1 MTLLEFEKI
10 LKQGESI
17 HTEFKSWMKAS
28 NMRERITLA
37 VDELIAFANAKG
49 GTVYLG
55 IEDNGEVTGCTGNY
69 DLQNIVESIY
79 DKTRP
84 GLFTEIKEL
93 EYEGKKV
100 ISLSVEADGI
110 TWNNICDNRWKM
122 FKKARKKFKAILSR

>member
-1 MTLLEFEKI
+1 M
-10 LKQGESI
+10 
-17 HTEFKSWMKAS
+17 
-28 NMRERITLA
+28 
-37 VDELIAFANAKG
+37 IAFANAKG